1 MKSILRNLI
10 VWLII
15 ALVVLI
21 LVIYSVI
28 KVSEIGAF
36 IGIILLFVVGIAV
49 FNNIKN
55 MLIIISNGN
64 L

>member
-15 ALVVLI
+15 ALVALI